1 MKKLLLASAVA
12 ALSITAAQ
20 AAPTVYGKA
29 FLTLDLNDGDTDY
42 TNVVTTTVNGTS
54 TVAVATVN
62 GSRSEEGRSKL
73 NSNTSRIGLKGSEAL
88 TQNTDLVY
96 QLEYGVD
103 VDANDNGKDQF
114 YSRDT
119 YLGLANN
126 QYGTLVAGRLTAIDD
141 YVNYANVTAGGV
153 LGGDNVLASF
163 DGPRANNTFAY
174 FSPERNGLQLMGMY
188 TLDENDDSDSLGRDA
203 FGVGAKY
210 EPANAAYKVGATYI
224 QAGDALKAIRVS
236 GAYAASP
243 ALTLGGLYQNA
254 DYDSDDN
261 ENAFTVSANYKVAQT
276 PWTAYGQ
283 LDYVDNVEGAKDAEK
298 QRIAIGGKYAFNKA
312 TTGHI
317 YGAYMKTEGILDE
330 ATSVTTNNQTVR
342 TVNTKNEF
350 DGFGI
355 GGGIEYKF

>member
-29 FLTLDLNDGDTDY
+29 FLTLDVADGDD
-42 TNVVTTTVNGTS
+42 NS
-54 TVAVATVN
+54 AFKD
-62 GSRSEEGRSKL
+62 SRTQL
-73 NSNTSRIGLKGSEAL
+73 NSNASRIGLKGSEAL

-119 YLGLANN
+119 YLGLANK

-141 YVNYANVTAGGV
+141 YVNYANVTAGNPV
-153 LGGDNVLASF
+153 GGDNVLATF
-163 DGPRANNTFAY
+163 DAPRANNAFAY
-174 FSPERNGLQLMGMY
+174 FTPNYNGAQFFGMY
-188 TLDENDDSDSLGRDA
+188 VLDENKGANTEEVTTDVVDKTGTVIGTVKNEVAVGTDSLGRDA

-210 EPANAAYKVGATYI
+210 EPTNAPYKVGATYI
-224 QAGDALKAIRVS
+224 QAGDFKAARVS

-243 ALTLGGLYQNA
+243 VLTLGGLYQHT
-254 DYDSDDN
+254 DYNTDDN
-261 ENAFTVSANYKVAQT
+261 ENAFTASANYKVAQT
-276 PWTAYGQ
+276 PWTTYGQ
-283 LDYVDNVEGAKDAEK
+283 LDFVDNYEGDKDAEVF
-298 QRIAIGGKYAFNKA
+298 RTVVGGKYAFNKA
-312 TTGHI
+312 TTGHV
-317 YGAYMKTEGILDE
+317 YGAYLRSEDASSEKAD
-330 ATSVTTNNQTVR
+330 AY
-342 TVNTKNEF
+342 
-350 DGFGI
+350 GI